1 MYPHRKPDVLVQ
13 ASDPRTRVLEISRT
27 SWSTNVS
34 YLMSSKF

>member
-1 MYPHRKPDVLVQ
+1 MYPHIKPKVLVQ

-27 SWSTNVS
+27 SWSTSVT